1 MLHKMTA
8 FMSEFHMI
16 EPGDCIVAGVSGGA
30 DSVCMLHLLLA
41 LREEMPFTLSVLH
54 VDHGI
59 RSDAWEDAEFV
70 RHLCAEQD
78 IPFTLVKED
87 VPSYAAAHRMGE
99 EEAGRCLRY
108 RAFEK
113 VNEQLYGGAAK
124 FAVAHNQNDC
134 AETVLF
140 HLFRGTGI
148 HGLCGMKPI
157 QGKVIRPLLNI
168 TRQEIETW
176 LDGSGIPYRTDST
189 NHEDDYARNRIRHH
203 ILSYAE
209 QEICAGSTSHIAQA
223 ADMLSQAAEYL
234 DAQTKEAYAACVNE
248 KRELHGV
255 SLNLSAERFL
265 GLHPYLKGS
274 VVHLCFSQLVPA
286 AKDLGFVHVNC
297 VCALFEKQTGRR
309 LTLPYGIRAQRTYEG
324 VCLERG
330 AVLDEKAPVKQA
342 GQEEILL
349 EGSSGTVVFGGKRF
363 MFRVFACDGKE
374 EFLQSIPKNNCTKW
388 FDYDRIKK
396 PLVIRCRRAGDYLTV
411 NAAGGTKSLKKY
423 MIDEKI
429 PAEERGHIALVAE
442 EDHILWVT
450 GYRVSEA
457 YKVTADTKRII
468 EIYMSG
474 GKENG

>member
-1 MLHKMTA
+1 MLHKMIA
-8 FMSEFHMI
+8 FMTEFHMI

-41 LREEMPFTLSVLH
+41 LREKIPFTLSVLH

-59 RSDAWEDAEFV
+59 RNDAWEDAEFV
-70 RHLCAEQD
+70 RRLCTERE
-78 IPFTLVKED
+78 ILFTLVKED
-87 VPSYAAAHRMGE
+87 VPAYAAAHRLGE

-108 RAFEK
+108 RAFAK
-113 VNEQLYGGAAK
+113 INEQLYGGAAK
-124 FAVAHNQNDC
+124 FAVAHNRDDC

-140 HLFRGTGI
+140 HLFRGTGL
-148 HGLCGMKPI
+148 HGLCGMRPV
-157 QGKVIRPLLNI
+157 QGSIIRPLLGV
-168 TRQEIETW
+168 TRREIESW
-176 LDGSGIPYRTDST
+176 LAGNGIPYRTDST
-189 NHEDDYARNRIRHH
+189 NHEDVYARNRIRHH
-203 ILSYAE
+203 ILGYAE
-209 QEICAGSTSHIAQA
+209 REICSGSASHIART

-255 SLNLSAERFL
+255 CLNLSAEQFL

-274 VVHLCFSQLVPA
+274 VIHLCFSRLVPA
-286 AKDLGFVHVNC
+286 AKDLGSVHVSC
-297 VCALFEKQTGRR
+297 VCALFEKQTGKR
-309 LTLPYGIRAQRTYEG
+309 LLLPYDIRAQRTYEG

-330 AVLDEKAPVKQA
+330 GVWNEKDPVKNT
-342 GQEEILL
+342 GQKEILL
-349 EGSSGTVVFGGKRF
+349 EGSSGAAVFGGTRF
-363 MFRVFACDGKE
+363 MFRVFACDDKK

-396 PLVIRCRRAGDYLTV
+396 SLVIRCRRTGDYLTV

-423 MIDEKI
+423 MIDEKV
-429 PAEERGHIALVAE
+429 PSEERDHIALVAE

>member
-1 MLHKMTA
+1 MLHKMIA

-16 EPGDCIVAGVSGGA
+16 EPGDCVIAGVSGGA
-30 DSVCMLHLLLA
+30 DSVCLLDLLLA
-41 LREEMPFTLSVLH
+41 LRESVPFTLSVLH

-59 RSDAWEDAEFV
+59 RCDAGEDAEFV
-70 RHLCAEQD
+70 RRLCAEREVS
-78 IPFTLVKED
+78 FTLVRED
-87 VPSYAAAHRMGE
+87 VPAYAAAHRLGE

-113 VNEQLYGGAAK
+113 VSGELYGGAAK
-124 FAVAHNQNDC
+124 FAVAHNRNDC

-148 HGLCGMKPI
+148 HGLCGMRPV
-157 QGKVIRPLLNI
+157 QGRIIRPLLNV
-168 TRQEIETW
+168 TREEIEAW
-176 LDGSGIPYRTDST
+176 LAGRGIPYCTDST
-189 NHEDDYARNRIRHH
+189 NHEDVYARNRIRHH

-209 QEICAGSTSHIAQA
+209 QEICSGSTEHIART
-223 ADMLSQAAEYL
+223 ADMLSKAAEYL
-234 DAQTKEAYAACVNE
+234 DIRTEEAYGVCVKE
-248 KRELHGV
+248 RENLSGV
-255 SLNLSAERFL
+255 CLDLSAERFA

-274 VVHLCFSQLVPA
+274 LIHLCFSRLVPA
-286 AKDLGFVHVNC
+286 AKDLASVHVDD
-297 VCALFEKQTGRR
+297 VCALFEKQTGRK
-309 LTLPYGIRAQRTYEG
+309 LVLPYGIRAERIYDG

-330 AVLDEKAPVKQA
+330 ECRGEKEPHKETAQEAVLP
-342 GQEEILL
+342 
-349 EGSSGTVVFGGKRF
+349 EGGNGEVMFEGYRF
-363 MFRVFACDGKE
+363 AFRVFFCEGNE
-374 EFLQSIPKNNCTKW
+374 EFLQTIPKNNCTKW

-396 PLVIRCRRAGDYLTV
+396 PLAIRCRRKGDYLMV
-411 NAAGGTKSLKKY
+411 NAAGGTKSLRKY

-429 PAEERGHIALVAE
+429 PSAERDRVVLIAE

-450 GYRVSEA
+450 GHRVSEA

>member
-1 MLHKMTA
+1 MLHKMMA
-8 FMSEFHMI
+8 FMSEFHMVV
-16 EPGDCIVAGVSGGA
+16 PGDCIIAGVSGGA
-30 DSVCMLHLLLA
+30 DSVCLLYLLTA
-41 LREEMPFTLSVLH
+41 LKEKIPFTLSVLH

-59 RSDAWEDAEFV
+59 RSDAGEDAEFV
-70 RHLCAEQD
+70 RRLCAGQD

-140 HLFRGTGI
+140 HMFRGTGL
-148 HGLCGMKPI
+148 HGLCGMKPV
-157 QGKVIRPLLNI
+157 QGKVIRPLLDI
-168 TRQEIETW
+168 TRQEIEAW
-176 LDGSGIPYRTDST
+176 LDGRGIPYCTDVT
-189 NHEDDYARNRIRHH
+189 NHGDDYARNRIRHH
-203 ILSYAE
+203 VLSYAE
-209 QEICAGSTSHIAQA
+209 QEICAGSAAHIART

-234 DAQTKEAYAACVNE
+234 DTQTKEAYAACVNE
-248 KRELHGV
+248 KEDRRGV
-255 SLNLSAERFL
+255 RLELSAERFA

-274 VVHLCFSQLVPA
+274 LIHLCFSRLVPA
-286 AKDLGFVHVNC
+286 AKDLASVHVNC
-297 VCALFEKQTGRR
+297 VCALFGKQTGRR
-309 LTLPYGIRAQRTYEG
+309 LMLPYGIKARRTYDG

-330 AVLDEKAPVKQA
+330 AVLDEKAPDKKT
-342 GQEEILL
+342 GQQEVLIKN
-349 EGSSGTVVFGGKRF
+349 GSGTAVFGGYRF
-363 MFRVFACDGKE
+363 TFRVFSCEGKK
-374 EFLQSIPKNNCTKW
+374 EFLQTIPKNNCTKW

-396 PLVIRCRRAGDYLTV
+396 PLVIRSRRTGDYLTV
-411 NAAGGTKSLKKY
+411 HAAGGTKSLKKY

-429 PAEERGHIALVAE
+429 PSEERDHIALIAE
-442 EDHILWVT
+442 EDHILWVA